1 MGAWG
6 QKVGASQVIGKGA
19 DSMKPVM
26 VLAGV
31 VFVSLGL
38 IPGQILIGFLRGDAA
53 AVPAGL
59 EAGVMLL
66 RGSAALMGV
75 YLLVLS
81 RFSAAQGDRRAA
93 YVDEAPALAGWLLAG
108 ILGVAALLRFHA
120 LGLGI
125 WFDEM
130 LMHTGYMDRGP
141 LEILTTFDDSNN
153 HILYTFLARLSIGLF
168 GDTVAAIRLPAVLFG
183 LASIAAIYGFSRRV
197 MSWPEAM
204 VAAALLTVSYHHVWF
219 SQNAR
224 GYTALLFFSLLSSSF
239 LIDAIRTG
247 RTGRWL
253 AYALVGAMG
262 AFTHLTIAFLFV
274 GHFIY
279 FAYRTLI
286 GPERKNAGLSRF
298 WTGIFQGFAVL
309 TLLTLVLYATVLPDM
324 LGGTLL
330 TSGLQGKSE
339 WTNPIWALR
348 ELLGSLQI
356 GFSGAGVLAAGGLVV
371 LVGMVRFSRT
381 EAAPVAFFVIPVG
394 LAVLIM
400 TSIGYTLFPRF
411 FFFAM
416 GFAIVI
422 VIHGASAFGALAA
435 RALRLDGARAG
446 WAAVAP
452 ALVLV
457 AASAISLPKAY
468 FPKQSFEQ
476 SIAFVEGQ
484 LRPDD
489 VVAVIGISDLPY
501 NRYFGKGWAR
511 IDTVADLEAL
521 LASGKRVWVLYTL
534 PVQVRA
540 SAPELLARLESG
552 FTRVETFWGTLGGGE
567 IVVSVSGDSR

>member
-1 MGAWG
+1 M
-6 QKVGASQVIGKGA
+6 VSKGA
-19 DSMKPVM
+19 DGMKPVM

-31 VFVSLGL
+31 VFVCLAL
-38 IPGQILIGFLRGDAA
+38 VPGQMLVAFLRGAAA

-59 EAGVMLL
+59 ETGIMLF
-66 RGSAALMGV
+66 RGFAALMGV

-81 RFSAAQGDRRAA
+81 RFAAAEDDRRAT

-130 LMHTGYMDRGP
+130 LMQTGYMHLGP

-197 MSWPEAM
+197 MSWPEAL
-204 VAAALLTVSYHHVWF
+204 VAAALLTVSYHHLWF

-224 GYTALLFFSLLSSSF
+224 GYTALLFFSLLSSSY

-247 RTGRWL
+247 STRRWL
-253 AYALVGAMG
+253 AYAIVGALG

-274 GHFIY
+274 GHLAY
-279 FAYRTLI
+279 FAYRTLNAR
-286 GPERKNAGLSRF
+286 ERREAGLSRF
-298 WTGIFQGFAVL
+298 RAGVFRGFGVL

-371 LVGMVRFSRT
+371 LVGMARFMRT
-381 EAAPVAFFVIPVG
+381 EGAPVAFFVIPVG
-394 LAVLIM
+394 LAVLLM

-422 VIHGASAFGALAA
+422 VIHGATAFGALAV
-435 RALRLDGARAG
+435 RLLRLTGALAG

-452 ALVLV
+452 ALLLV

-468 FPKQSFEQ
+468 FPKQSYEQ
-476 SIAFVEGQ
+476 SIAYVEGQ
-484 LRPDD
+484 LKPGD
-489 VVAVIGISDLPY
+489 VIAVIGISDLPY
-501 NRYFGKGWAR
+501 NRYFGKGWTR
-511 IDTVADLEAL
+511 IDTVPDLEAL
-521 LASGKRVWVLYTL
+521 LATGKRVWVLYTL

-540 SAPELLARLESG
+540 SAPELLARLEKG
-552 FTRVETFWGTLGGGE
+552 FTRAETFWGSLGGGE
-567 IVVSVSGDSR
+567 IVVSVSGES